1 MLLNIIHPYVFKLIG
16 DTLNIGPI
24 EEFVDRDTKVKT
36 LVEKVQKSGGKV
48 LLHNYSDGNLIR
60 EVMHKSAFYEDPL
73 FSFLFEEDIEKV
85 TTTPYGVPILDKKP
99 ANIKENDWNVLLGIY
114 TKHSELRIKTEGHET
129 IAFIGGALERCLAN
143 AAIYFAKNSIEGY
156 LTEEFHSGYPHG
168 FPYRA
173 HFIEKTFSRHLM
185 DLTAGEYDQI
195 NHRRK
200 NVEKILCICQ

>member
-1 MLLNIIHPYVFKLIG
+1 MDGLYLI
-16 DTLNIGPI
+16 
-24 EEFVDRDTKVKT
+24 T

-143 AAIYFAKNSIEGY
+143 AAIYFAKNYIIKSY
-156 LTEEFHSGYPHG
+156 
-168 FPYRA
+168 
-173 HFIEKTFSRHLM
+173 
-185 DLTAGEYDQI
+185 
-195 NHRRK
+195 
-200 NVEKILCICQ
+200 V